1 MFRRCLQKL
10 PTLRSVLCN
19 VYGSLCLFSILLMW
33 NQPPDN
39 IINSDSPE
47 AWPSQPEGPER
58 AEKIPKFLRG
68 QIARFKV
75 VHDLQSANHKSLPDL
90 GDLTAEEDAQL
101 LRHRLKGSRGASEPT
116 LLVANK
122 SLRRQESIQKYLR
135 VRLNEDRHGRPRQ
148 DSLCPSSSSSLLRP
162 SLPWR
167 SGSLPSLH
175 AIQITSSPTVLIRS
189 TSNLFLNG
197 FSVTLEELEEM
208 FQVGR
213 CLLKSPRE
221 KFRTLSC
228 SHCTDGHHTC
238 FRP

>member
-1 MFRRCLQKL
+1 M
-10 PTLRSVLCN
+10 TLLCRLL
-19 VYGSLCLFSILLMW
+19 SISILLMW

-39 IINSDSPE
+39 IINSESPD
-47 AWPSQPEGPER
+47 AWPSQPEGSER

-101 LRHRLKGSRGASEPT
+101 LRHRLKGARGASEPT
-116 LLVANK
+116 LLVRNK

-135 VRLNEDRHGRPRQ
+135 VRLNEDRNSRPRQ
-148 DSLCPSSSSSLLRP
+148 DPSLLCP

-175 AIQITSSPTVLIRS
+175 SIQITSSPTVLVRS
-189 TSNLFLNG
+189 TSNLYLNG

-213 CLLKSPRE
+213 WLLKSPRE
-221 KFRTLSC
+221 KFRN
-228 SHCTDGHHTC
+228 SHCTYGHHTC

>member
-1 MFRRCLQKL
+1 
-10 PTLRSVLCN
+10 
-19 VYGSLCLFSILLMW
+19 MW

-39 IINSDSPE
+39 IINCDSPD

-101 LRHRLKGSRGASEPT
+101 LRHRLKGARGASEPT

-122 SLRRQESIQKYLR
+122 SLKRQESIQKYLR
-135 VRLNEDRHGRPRQ
+135 VRLNEDRHCRPRQ
-148 DSLCPSSSSSLLRP
+148 DSLCPSSSLLRP

-175 AIQITSSPTVLIRS
+175 AIQITSSPMVLIRS
-189 TSNLFLNG
+189 TSNLYLNG

-213 CLLKSPRE
+213 WLLKSPPG
-221 KFRTLSC
+221 KSSVY

>member
-1 MFRRCLQKL
+1 
-10 PTLRSVLCN
+10 
-19 VYGSLCLFSILLMW
+19 MW

-39 IINSDSPE
+39 IINSDSPD
-47 AWPSQPEGPER
+47 AWPSKPEGCEQ

-75 VHDLQSANHKSLPDL
+75 AHDLQSANHKSLPDL

-101 LRHRLKGSRGASEPT
+101 LRHRLKGARGASEPT
-116 LLVANK
+116 LLVGNK
-122 SLRRQESIQKYLR
+122 SLRRQESIQKYLQ
-135 VRLNEDRHGRPRQ
+135 VRLQEDRHHGRPTQQ
-148 DSLCPSSSSSLLRP
+148 DPLCRSPLPRP

-175 AIQITSSPTVLIRS
+175 SIQITSSPTILVRS
-189 TSNLFLNG
+189 TSNLYLNG

-213 CLLKSPRE
+213 CLFKSPGKSSNSHLFAQLHKRALYM
-221 KFRTLSC
+221 LSAV
-228 SHCTDGHHTC
+228 TAKLFGNLG
-238 FRP
+238 RQV

>member
-1 MFRRCLQKL
+1 
-10 PTLRSVLCN
+10 
-19 VYGSLCLFSILLMW
+19 MW

-39 IINSDSPE
+39 IINCESPD
-47 AWPSQPEGPER
+47 AWPSQPEPGSER

-101 LRHRLKGSRGASEPT
+101 LRHRLKGARGASEPT
-116 LLVANK
+116 LLVGNK

-135 VRLNEDRHGRPRQ
+135 VRLNEDRNGRPRQ
-148 DSLCPSSSSSLLRP
+148 DPSSLVRP
-162 SLPWR
+162 SLSWR

-175 AIQITSSPTVLIRS
+175 SIQITSSPTVLVRS
-189 TSNLFLNG
+189 TSNLYLNG

-213 CLLKSPRE
+213 WLLKSPRE
-221 KFRTLSC
+221 KFRNILFALHRRASYMLSAV
-228 SHCTDGHHTC
+228 TAIK
-238 FRP
+238 

>member
-1 MFRRCLQKL
+1 M
-10 PTLRSVLCN
+10 TLCRLLSI
-19 VYGSLCLFSILLMW
+19 SILLMW

-39 IINSDSPE
+39 IINCESPD
-47 AWPSQPEGPER
+47 AWPSQPEGSER

-75 VHDLQSANHKSLPDL
+75 VHDLQSEYHKSLPDL

-101 LRHRLKGSRGASEPT
+101 LRHRLKGARGASEPT
-116 LLVANK
+116 LLVGNK

-148 DSLCPSSSSSLLRP
+148 DSLCPSSSLLRP

-175 AIQITSSPTVLIRS
+175 SIQITSSPTVLVRS
-189 TSNLFLNG
+189 TSNLYLNG

-213 CLLKSPRE
+213 WLLKSPGE
-221 KFRTLSC
+221 KFQNIILSALHRRA
-228 SHCTDGHHTC
+228 SYMLSAVTAK
-238 FRP
+238 